1 MGKGIGYQHMIRE
14 QARDQ
19 LQARRARR
27 AAEREA
33 GVPATARYADEEGAT
48 LAAARVPPCCN
59 E

>member
-1 MGKGIGYQHMIRE
+1 MNQKSLP

-33 GVPATARYADEEGAT
+33 GVPAAARYADEQGAT
-48 LAAARVPPCCN
+48 LAARVR
-59 E
+59 